1 MVAGGTL
8 HLDVVAAVAVAGTV
22 GLLAILLIFLGATLG
37 GRGRGSGRIFSTR
50 LWSLLLGSDPARN
63 LPCDAC
69 KALELE
75 ASLGPSA
82 TRLARA
88 IESAKAC
95 IDGTLVCLG
104 SQLVAS
110 SRLGARMIDRTVLQT
125 RLLLGARLSSR
136 LGYAII

>member
-1 MVAGGTL
+1 VIAGGTL
-8 HLDVVAAVAVAGTV
+8 HLNVVAAVAVAGTV

-37 GRGRGSGRIFSTR
+37 RRSSRIFGAG
-50 LWSLLLGSDPARN
+50 LGSLLLGSDPARN

-69 KALELE
+69 KALELK

-88 IESAKAC
+88 IESAKASV
-95 IDGTLVCLG
+95 DGTLVCLG

-110 SRLGARMIDRTVLQT
+110 SRLGAGVIDRTVLP
-125 RLLLGARLSSR
+125 RK
-136 LGYAII
+136 